1 MIAGGDMTSGWGAD
15 VGSGLFKDSGEIG
28 CFRWRR
34 PISEVEE
41 TDETLD
47 ADAVDSRRAV
57 RV

>member
-1 MIAGGDMTSGWGAD
+1 MTSGWGAD

-34 PISEVEE
+34 PINEVGE